1 MIISA
6 SELREKDVI
15 NTCGGRRLGFI
26 CDYQIDTECGK
37 ITAIFVTEQLFG
49 MFGGRNAVK
58 IPWEKVV
65 CIGAD
70 TVLVEMPEN
79 FCCEP
84 CGCRDGEEEKRCR
97 EHGKRKRGGWLF

>member
-1 MIISA
+1 MIINS

-15 NTCGGRRLGFI
+15 NICGGRRLGYI

-37 ITAIFVTEQLFG
+37 ICAIFVTEQLFG
-49 MFGGRNAVK
+49 VFCGRNAAR

-65 CIGAD
+65 CIGKDA
-70 TVLVEMPEN
+70 VLVQMPEE

-84 CGCRDGEEEKRCR
+84 CEGKRGKEKR
-97 EHGKRKRGGWLF
+97 RKDGGWLF